1 MALLILYLARQEV
14 SEARLTFMRGI
25 FHVHLHFNIRDRNL
39 FLKEQLNN
47 KKCTFSHFRSPV
59 MKRRS
64 GQQPRVFFFFLCFLT
79 VAIKGTSRN
88 LAEITSGLLIKDSK
102 EQLNIYKVD

>member
-39 FLKEQLNN
+39 FLKEQLKKKN
-47 KKCTFSHFRSPV
+47 KNAHSVISVLP
-59 MKRRS
+59 
-64 GQQPRVFFFFLCFLT
+64 
-79 VAIKGTSRN
+79 
-88 LAEITSGLLIKDSK
+88 
-102 EQLNIYKVD
+102 